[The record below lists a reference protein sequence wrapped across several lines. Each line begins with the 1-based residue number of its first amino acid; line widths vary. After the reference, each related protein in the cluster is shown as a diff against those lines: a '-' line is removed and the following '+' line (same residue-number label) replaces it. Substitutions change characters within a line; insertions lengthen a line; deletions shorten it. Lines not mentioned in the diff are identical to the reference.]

1 MSLNEGPARILVVD
15 GDEGA
20 RRVVGFIL
28 RREGYDVLVEASGK
42 EALAR
47 AVGSTPDLV
56 LLDATLPDLG
66 GLLVCEELRSWY
78 DGPVMMLSGN
88 GDEDFVIQALN
99 SGADDCMMKP
109 IRPAELLVRVR
120 ALLRRYRMGSRRPV
134 VIEVGDLQVNLA
146 KRRVFRRGLEI
157 RFPRTEFDILV
168 CLAQNQDRV
177 VTSKMILDKVWGPS
191 HGEYVQTL
199 RVHVGHLRR
208 KLELNPS
215 SPRYI
220 MTEPGVGYRFAVPSP
235 AVAMSL

>member
-1 MSLNEGPARILVVD
+1 
-15 GDEGA
+15 
-20 RRVVGFIL
+20 
-28 RREGYDVLVEASGK
+28 
-42 EALAR
+42 
-47 AVGSTPDLV
+47 
-56 LLDATLPDLG
+56 
-66 GLLVCEELRSWY
+66 
-78 DGPVMMLSGN
+78 
-88 GDEDFVIQALN
+88 
-99 SGADDCMMKP
+99 MKP
-109 IRPAELLVRVR
+109 IRPAELLARVR

-146 KRRVFRRGLEI
+146 KRRVFRRGHEI
-157 RFPRTEFDILV
+157 RFTRTEFDILV

-208 KLELNPS
+208 KLEPNPS

-235 AVAMSL
+235 AVAMSQ